1 MISLARITLF
11 AATAGALLVSVATAL
26 GRVESRLWAL
36 TMAVG
41 YVALVGLGLRK
52 PSLRMFT
59 DALATAPEGA
69 SIVVETELDA
79 TQTDA
84 LLRAFEQRDSRATL
98 AVRVSSAVEQP
109 EVVRDALAR
118 GHSFVVRDS
127 DGTSGTSGTSSS
139 SAARMG
145 RSRAN
150 HTLFSSLERDELQW
164 NERLPD
170 RPMPELWL
178 SDRRYTPVL
187 QRLAD
192 AFDRT
197 LVAPSVDLRARAEGE
212 PLNQDALV
220 EQLTDALGEGA
231 IALVSDTPALRAAL
245 PAVLDAA
252 ARLGV
257 PVRALC
263 LPSAER

>member
-1 MISLARITLF
+1 
-11 AATAGALLVSVATAL
+11 
-26 GRVESRLWAL
+26 
-36 TMAVG
+36 
-41 YVALVGLGLRK
+41 
-52 PSLRMFT
+52 
-59 DALATAPEGA
+59 
-69 SIVVETELDA
+69 
-79 TQTDA
+79 
-84 LLRAFEQRDSRATL
+84 LRAFEERAFQATL
-98 AVRVSSAVEQP
+98 AVRVSSAVEQS

-118 GHSFVVRDS
+118 GHSLVARDS
-127 DGTSGTSGTSSS
+127 DGLSS
-139 SAARMG
+139 SAPRNNN

-197 LVAPSVDLRARAEGE
+197 LVAPSVDLRPRAGE
-212 PLNQDALV
+212 ESLSETALV
-220 EQLTDALGEGA
+220 EGLTDALGEGA